1 MTYRRYRTSR
11 RGARVLTFVAF
22 LAMIMIGVE
31 AGARAQQAA
40 GEPEQRVVAQD
51 VSIGGV
57 DVSGLTAAQ
66 AERAV
71 SRATSEPS
79 F

>member
-31 AGARAQQAA
+31 AGAPRSFAWTAA
-40 GEPEQRVVAQD
+40 F
-51 VSIGGV
+51 
-57 DVSGLTAAQ
+57 GLTVTLVWMYLEFLRLIAIL
-66 AERAV
+66 RG
-71 SRATSEPS
+71 SE
-79 F
+79 